1 MSVESGGGASFGKI
15 LRLVSQ
21 NLRRNKRNLLFSS
34 IGILVG
40 ISTFVFFVALGEGIK
55 TVVLEEVFIIQQLE
69 VVPKRFDVGA
79 FQTEGGLF
87 GGPQLDDRTV
97 GQLRKVENVR
107 GVYPKMKFAFP
118 ARAWGGREI
127 LGKNFFTELIA
138 DGIPPQLV
146 AEDLEKPEVFA
157 DFDAGPIS
165 CSADTDCPDGSTC
178 DAGDGE
184 RVCVKTS
191 CEPAKADSRGR
202 PTGTGDCPGTSY
214 CALDTKRCEAP
225 IPVLIHP
232 RLLELYNGSVHT
244 ALQGSK
250 GSASKIPRLSKDALL
265 GVQVW
270 GTLGRSY
277 LGKSAKGETLTRRFM
292 LVGFSDKAIGLGAT
306 VPIGYVRRWNARFK
320 GEDAASE
327 YHSILVETAS
337 NDAVPGV
344 ATYITEDLGLAL
356 DSSHEDAQRAGL
368 VISIITGIFTLIS
381 GIIVLIAAVNI
392 MHTFLMVVVE
402 RRREIGIMRALGA
415 TKGAIRLMILL
426 EAGTLGLLGGMAG
439 SGLGV
444 LFAWIVDYLFATATP
459 AFPFKPE
466 TLFGWQP
473 WFFVVGIFGAVLFC
487 LVGAA
492 VPALRASNM
501 DPAAVLTGQ

>member
-1 MSVESGGGASFGKI
+1 MSVDNSGGASFGKI
-15 LRLVSQ
+15 ARLVSQ
-21 NLRRNKRNLLFSS
+21 NLQRNKKNLLFSS

-79 FQTEGGLF
+79 FQAEGGLF

-97 GQLRKVENVR
+97 SQLRGVEGVQ

-138 DGIPPQLV
+138 DGIPPELV
-146 AEDLEKPEVFA
+146 TTELATPGTFA
-157 DFDAGPIS
+157 DYDAGPIA
-165 CSADTDCPDGSTC
+165 CTADTECPAGRTC
-178 DAGDGE
+178 ESGDGGQT
-184 RVCVKTS
+184 CVKRS
-191 CEPAKADSRGR
+191 CTPDELDRRGR
-202 PTGTGDCPGTSY
+202 PTGTGDCPGISY
-214 CALDTKRCEAP
+214 CAPDTKRCEAP
-225 IPVLIHP
+225 VPVLIHP

-270 GTLGRSY
+270 GTLGSSY
-277 LGKSAKGETLTRRFM
+277 LGKSAQGETLNRRFV
-292 LVGFSDKAIGLGAT
+292 LVGYSDKAIGLGAT

-320 GEDAASE
+320 GEDAATE
-327 YHSILVETAS
+327 YHSILVETKS
-337 NDAVPGV
+337 NDVVPVV
-344 ATYITEDLGLAL
+344 ARAIQEDLGLAL

-368 VISIITGIFTLIS
+368 VISIVTGIFTLIS
-381 GIIVLIAAVNI
+381 AVIVLVAAVNI
-392 MHTFLMVVVE
+392 MQLFLMVVVE

-415 TKGAIRLMILL
+415 TKGAIRFMILM
-426 EAGTLGLLGGMAG
+426 EAGTLGLFGGMAG
-439 SGLGV
+439 SLLGV
-444 LFAWIVDYLFATATP
+444 GFAWIVDYLFQTATP
-459 AFPFKPE
+459 DFPFKPE
-466 TLFGWQP
+466 TLFGWHP
-473 WFFVVGIFGAVLFC
+473 WFFVIGILGAVFFC

>member
-1 MSVESGGGASFGKI
+1 MSVDQRGGPSIGKI
-15 LRLVSQ
+15 VRLVSQ
-21 NLRRNKRNLLFSS
+21 NLRRNKRNLLLSS

-79 FQTEGGLF
+79 FQAEGGLF

-97 GQLRKVENVR
+97 AQLGRIEGVR

-118 ARAWGGREI
+118 ARAWGGQEL

-138 DGIPPQLV
+138 DGIPPELV
-146 AEDLEKPEVFA
+146 AGDLENPAVFA
-157 DFDAGPIS
+157 DFDAGPIA
-165 CSADTDCPDGSTC
+165 CAVSADCPDGRSC
-178 DAGDGE
+178 EDGADG
-184 RVCVKTS
+184 RVCVKQS
-191 CEPAKADSRGR
+191 CTPARSDSRGR
-202 PTGTGDCPGTSY
+202 PTGTGDCPGTSF
-214 CALDTKRCEAP
+214 CAPDTQRCETP
-225 IPVLIHP
+225 VPVLIHP

-250 GSASKIPRLSKDALL
+250 GSGSKIPRLSKDALL

-270 GTLGRSY
+270 GTLGASY
-277 LGKSAKGETLTRRFM
+277 LGTAAQGETLTRRFV
-292 LVGFSDKAIGLGAT
+292 LVGYSDKAIGLGAT

-320 GEDAASE
+320 GEEAASE

-337 NDAVPGV
+337 NDAVPAV
-344 ATYITEDLGLAL
+344 ARTISQELGLAL
-356 DSSHEDAQRAGL
+356 DSSHENAQRAGL

-381 GIIVLIAAVNI
+381 GVIVLVAAVNI

-426 EAGTLGLLGGMAG
+426 EAGTLGLLGGIAG

-444 LFAWIVDYLFATATP
+444 GFAWFVDYLFRTATP
-459 AFPFKPE
+459 EFPFKPE
-466 TLFGWQP
+466 TLFGWHP
-473 WFFVVGIFGAVLFC
+473 WFFVVGILGAVVFC